1 MNQETRDREDAPPET
16 QSSNTE
22 DSEENLQNTDEEK
35 SSGIQGAGTG

>member
-1 MNQETRDREDAPPET
+1 MNQETRDREDGPTET

-22 DSEENLQNTDEEK
+22 DNEENLQDRDEER